1 MSQPDFEVGTLPQ
14 RISTFSCGFPTC
26 SVQATTFLGHPRLL
40 LGLRKTPNPASQ
52 KRTNLK
58 TVQDLSCKK
67 SVGRQSHRNPGILQG
82 ELQGGVG
89 VVVLCL
95 GCFVGFVCFV
105 LRFIICVHMG
115 RIVLEASNVS
125 SLRNVKSWKQPQ
137 PASLETSF
145 PPGHLLSQ
153 RHQIPGNPLK
163 RSWALQHRET
173 ESLSPRRVP
182 RTNPF
187 SGPQRPQDVPRDPAR

>member
-1 MSQPDFEVGTLPQ
+1 M
-14 RISTFSCGFPTC
+14 
-26 SVQATTFLGHPRLL
+26 QATTFLGHPRPL
-40 LGLRKTPNPASQ
+40 LGLRKTPNQASQ

-58 TVQDLSCKK
+58 TLSNKTYRAK
-67 SVGRQSHRNPGILQG
+67 SQLQGNPTGILVFYRESYRVG
-82 ELQGGVG
+82 WGGV
-89 VVVLCL
+89 CCSL

-105 LRFIICVHMG
+105 LRFIVCVHMG

-145 PPGHLLSQ
+145 PPGHLLLQ
-153 RHQIPGNPLK
+153 RHQIPGNHLK
-163 RSWALQHRET
+163 QSRALQHRET
-173 ESLSPRRVP
+173 EALSPSRVP